1 MNILKKTPAKL
12 FKYGSL
18 IMGSFIA
25 LIPLVVVLFASFKTS
40 EEYRAT
46 NPLTPP
52 ESWLNF
58 DNYVRAFTEG
68 NMLTGFYNTAIIL
81 IVALAGATITGA
93 MIAYVFTRFDFKGKK
108 LLVTAFLVAVLIPG
122 ITTQVATFQI
132 INNLGLFNTIWAAI
146 ILYMGT
152 DIIAVYIF
160 MQFLETIPKSLDES
174 AMLDGASYLT
184 IFRKI
189 IFPLLKPAIVTVA
202 IIKGVNIYNDF
213 YTPFLYM
220 PKADLSVLSTAL
232 FRFQGPMGSS
242 WEIISAGIIIV
253 IVPTLITFLLLQK
266 HIYNGFTSGAVK

>member
-1 MNILKKTPAKL
+1 MKILKNFPAL
-12 FKYGSL
+12 LLKYGSL
-18 IMGSFIA
+18 IMGAFVA
-25 LIPLVVVLFASFKTS
+25 VIPLIVVLFAAFKTK
-40 EEYRAT
+40 EEYNAT
-46 NPLTPP
+46 NSLTPP
-52 ESWLNF
+52 ENWLNF
-58 DNYVRAFTEG
+58 DNFSRAFTDG

-81 IVALAGATITGA
+81 VVALVGATLTGA

-108 LLVTAFLVAVLIPG
+108 FIITAFLIAVLIPG

-132 INNLGLFNTIWAAI
+132 VNSLGLFNTIWAAI

-160 MQFLETIPKSLDES
+160 MQFLETISPALDES
-174 AMLDGASYLT
+174 AMIDGASYFT
-184 IFRKI
+184 IFWKI
-189 IFPLLKPAIVTVA
+189 IFPLLKPAIVTVG

-242 WEIISAGIIIV
+242 WEVISAGIIIV
-253 IVPTLITFLLLQK
+253 IIPTLIVFLLLQK
-266 HIYNGFTSGAVK
+266 HIYNSFTSGSVK